1 MALAVLFM
9 LALFALIAWAPKEL
23 MQVGLMLAWGV
34 GGLFVGRH
42 GRRLFLLTLED
53 RAEPLRQ

>member
-9 LALFALIAWAPKEL
+9 LALFAFIAWAPKEL

-42 GRRLFLLTLED
+42 GRWMFLLTLED
-53 RAEPLRQ
+53 QAAPLRQ